1 MSITSITFK
10 EPVAKVA
17 DSPWNTIVNGL
28 NYTKT
33 NLSPVPLKSA
43 EAYHC
48 TNGMILAQS
57 AYQALPVVTENPT
70 TRSYTWMGG
79 ARDSRNP
86 DKYWISI
93 PICDKSW
100 SRPEYSYNA
109 LMQKKIDDSGRTYT
123 KIIPSNTYWGH
134 KYNCTDYIYQN
145 ADFLYTVDTLFD
157 GSSTAPIYL
166 IKWKKTDGELIAAS
180 YTIFESSTYGTDFY
194 FLGEKNGKLYI
205 AMGMTTSSSYSEGDF
220 RIYSYNLSSDTYKR
234 EYTKTLNANS
244 MINIMCSDV
253 QNNELYF
260 ADLCAGPTGANGY
273 PIPKIYRLTF
283 SNDWSTITE
292 TEMEFSD
299 ILKENGYYTGLDN
312 LLGNTQLKVF
322 MHSYT
327 IGDEKYLV
335 KINVRN
341 NTVQDSSPTYYGDP
355 IKFYKI
361 EGNVLTE
368 VNSLGD
374 TIYNIIPKNN
384 WNTIFAA
391 CNSGVRVYSLDR
403 NTKKIIEQPSIDVNL
418 YQFGFD
424 LDERLWVLSR
434 DGSVYRY
441 NYNQP
446 ATISYAF
453 EKERYA
459 LQDSSPVNSYV
470 NVSVMNYMGEPLNMT
485 VTLQAIGN
493 FSFQGNQK
501 EIQIALNSETATQI
515 PVVITGAGTY
525 QLILK

>member
-17 DSPWNTIVNGL
+17 DSPWNTIINGL

-43 EAYHC
+43 EAYHA

-57 AYQALPVVTENPT
+57 AYQALPVVTTNPSG
-70 TRSYTWMGG
+70 RSYTWNGG
-79 ARDSRNP
+79 VRDSKDPN
-86 DKYWISI
+86 KFWINVPVCSN
-93 PICDKSW
+93 SW
-100 SRPEYSYNA
+100 NYSTNSSA
-109 LMQKKIDDSGRTYT
+109 ILMKKRMDDSGRTYT
-123 KIIPSNTYWGH
+123 ECIPITLTYSG
-134 KYNCTDYIYQN
+134 YGCYEVIYQN
-145 ADFLYTVDTLFD
+145 DDFLYVLYNSFVGTGSNFTV
-157 GSSTAPIYL
+157 L
-166 IKWKKTDGELIAAS
+166 IKYRKRDGGLAIEKTSSI
-180 YTIFESSTYGTDFY
+180 ESGNYSADFY
-194 FLGEKNGKLYI
+194 FLGEKNGKLYVAI
-205 AMGMTTSSSYSEGDF
+205 GTTTSSSYSEGDF

-234 EYTKTLNANS
+234 EYTKTLNVNS

-273 PIPKIYRLTF
+273 PIPKIYKLTF

-341 NTVQDSSPTYYGDP
+341 NTVQDSLQTYYGDP

-493 FSFQGNQK
+493 FSFQGDQK
-501 EIQIALNSETATQI
+501 EIQVALNSETATQI